1 MLNVCISPTP
11 DQIKAD
17 NGVGQ
22 VVHAQYRELPTLGID
37 LVDDPAAADVVACH
51 IVQGAMPRVDV
62 LHCHGLYFDDIDHAP
77 YERWHLEANQLI
89 AAAARQ
95 AHAVTVPSDWVAE
108 PFRRDMRITPW
119 VIGHGVDLDA
129 WPVGQS
135 KGYALWNKNRPSDVC
150 SPLPAY
156 QLAQRG
162 ANVVSTFAPVGAPL
176 PPSLTVVGVQP
187 HDKMRQLVRGAEV
200 YLATTRETFGIG
212 TLEALAAG
220 VPVLG
225 YRYGGTAELIEHQV
239 SGYLATP
246 GDDEDLWAGY
256 QWLRDHPEV
265 RQAARERA
273 AAYSWRAVC
282 ARYAELYQRVARE
295 RATENQSVSI
305 VITNYNYGG
314 YVGEAIESCLSQT
327 EAPAE
332 IIVVDDGSTDGSL
345 AAIQPYA
352 DRGAVR
358 LLAQPNQGVAA
369 ARNTGIAAAVGAFIV
384 CLDADDRLA
393 PDYTRVS
400 AAALRA
406 DRGLGVA
413 YSGLGLITPSGI
425 QPNAWPP
432 DFAWEA
438 QSTPANPPSNTIPCA
453 AMFRRSMWA
462 RVGGYKQVYAPAEDT
477 EFFTRGLASGF
488 TARRVTAEPL
498 FEYRVHEGS
507 ASRTKVYKP
516 IDLWHPWMR
525 DRQYPFAAPSAQPI
539 PVRSYADP
547 LISVVI
553 PCGPG
558 HAGHVATAIESV
570 LGQTFRRWELI
581 VVPNGGADPDLSIYP
596 FVRVAHAD
604 TGPAEARNAGAA
616 AAIAPLIL
624 FLDADDYLLP
634 DALRAM
640 LQAYVESGGR
650 YVYSDWLALRNGEL
664 EAHQT
669 DDYTQI
675 GWLERGQ
682 HAITALIETAHV
694 RGVGGFDER
703 MRGWEDWDFF
713 IKLAISGVCGQRV
726 AQPLLVYRQD
736 TGTVREAS
744 LSNKDELLA
753 TLKDRYAA
761 YAWGSEPMSSCC
773 GGNAD
778 TILAAKA
785 ALERAN
791 GPAAAWLPQPVQA
804 ANTEAPVVRL
814 RFTGPQRGGVTYKGR
829 VSGRAYVGGDNPMDK
844 YADVDP
850 RDVEHLLMLGVWEV
864 VSQPQAAIAVP
875 PPPAP
880 VAMPAPFQVAPPQ
893 ASVEGERPMLDLAGD
908 MPAELEQQV
917 NAVAQKARR
926 EMRGRG

>member
-11 DQIKAD
+11 DQIRPD

-22 VVHAQYRELPTLGID
+22 VVHAQFRELPSLGIA
-37 LVDDPAAADVVACH
+37 LVEDPAAADVVACH

-62 LHCHGLYFDDIDHAP
+62 LHCHGLYFADIDHAP

-95 AHAVTVPSDWVAE
+95 AYAVTVPSAWVAE
-108 PFRRDMRITPW
+108 PFRRDMRITPE

-135 KGYALWNKNRPSDVC
+135 KGYALWNKNRGTDVC
-150 SPLPAY
+150 DPLPAY

-176 PPSLTVVGVQP
+176 PPSMTVVGVQP
-187 HDKMRQLVRGAEV
+187 HDRMRQLVRGAEV

-225 YRYGGTAELIEHQV
+225 YRYGGTAELVEHMV
-239 SGYLATP
+239 SGYLAAP
-246 GDDEDLWAGY
+246 GDDEELWAGY
-256 QWLRDHPEV
+256 VWLRAHPEV

-273 AAYSWRAVC
+273 SAYSWRAVC
-282 ARYAELYQRVARE
+282 ARYAALYQRVARE
-295 RATENQSVSI
+295 RAASPRGVTV

-314 YVGEAIESCLSQT
+314 YVAEAVESCLRQT
-327 EAPAE
+327 LPVQVV
-332 IIVVDDGSTDGSL
+332 VVDDGSTDDSRAVL
-345 AAIQPYA
+345 ARWDAAPNVQTLFG
-352 DRGAVR
+352 D
-358 LLAQPNQGVAA
+358 NQGVAA
-369 ARNTGIAAAVGAFIV
+369 ARNAGIAAAQTDYIV
-384 CLDADDRLA
+384 CLDADDRLH
-393 PDYTRVS
+393 PDYCRVLS
-400 AAALRA
+400 AALDA
-406 DRGLGVA
+406 DRQLGVA

-432 DFAWEA
+432 DFDWAA
-438 QSTPANPPSNTIPCA
+438 QATPANPPSNTIPCA
-453 AMFRRSMWA
+453 AMFRRAMWA

-477 EFFTRGLASGF
+477 EFFTRGLAAGF

-498 FEYRVHEGS
+498 FEYRIHEGS

-525 DRQYPFAAPSAQPI
+525 DKQFPFAAPAAHPV

-553 PCGPG
+553 PVWPP
-558 HAGHVATAIESV
+558 HVGHVATAIESV
-570 LGQTFRRWELI
+570 LGQTLRRWELI

-596 FVRVAHAD
+596 FARVVHAE
-604 TGPAEARNAGAA
+604 TGPAQARNAGAA
-616 AAIAPLIL
+616 AATAPLL
-624 FLDADDYLLP
+624 LYLDADDYLLP
-634 DALRAM
+634 DALRAL
-640 LQAYVESGGR
+640 LQAYVESGGK
-650 YVYSDWLALRNGEL
+650 YIYSDWLALRNGEL
-664 EAHQT
+664 EAHET
-669 DDYTQI
+669 DEYRQA

-694 RGVGGFDER
+694 RGVGGFDET

-744 LSNKDELLA
+744 LANKDELLA
-753 TLKDRYAA
+753 VLKDRYAA
-761 YAWGSEPMSSCC
+761 YAWGSESMSSCC

-791 GPAAAWLPQPVQA
+791 GPAAAWLPQPVAA
-804 ANTEAPVVRL
+804 ANVESPVVRL

-829 VSGRAYVGGDNPMDK
+829 VSGRSYVGGDNPMDK

-850 RDVEHLLMLGVWEV
+850 RDVEHLLLLGVWEV
-864 VSQPQAAIAVP
+864 VSQPAVAIAVP

-880 VAMPAPFQVAPPQ
+880 VAMPAPPA
-893 ASVEGERPMLDLAGD
+893 AAGERPMLDLAGD
-908 MPAELEQQV
+908 MPAEAEQAV
-917 NAVAQKARR
+917 NELAQRTRR

>member
-616 AAIAPLIL
+616 AATAPLL
-624 FLDADDYLLP
+624 LYLDADDYLLP
-634 DALRAM
+634 DALRAL
-640 LQAYVESGGR
+640 LQAYVESGGK
-650 YVYSDWLALRNGEL
+650 YIYSDWLALRNGEL
-664 EAHQT
+664 EAHET
-669 DDYTQI
+669 DEYRQA

-744 LSNKDELLA
+744 LANKDELLA

-829 VSGRAYVGGDNPMDK
+829 VSGRSYVGGDNPMDK

-850 RDVEHLLMLGVWEV
+850 RDVEHLLLLGVWEV
-864 VSQPQAAIAVP
+864 VSQPSVAIAVP

-880 VAMPAPFQVAPPQ
+880 IAMPAPAAPP
-893 ASVEGERPMLDLAGD
+893 AAAAGERPMLDLAGD
-908 MPAELEQQV
+908 MPAELEAQV
-917 NAVAQKARR
+917 NQVAQQARR
-926 EMRGRG
+926 EMRNRG

>member
-1 MLNVCISPTP
+1 MLRVCISPTP

-22 VVHAQYRELPTLGID
+22 VVHAQYRELPTLGIA
-37 LVDDPAAADVVACH
+37 LVEDPAAADVVACH

-77 YERWHLEANQLI
+77 YEKWHLEANQLI

-95 AHAVTVPSDWVAE
+95 AHAVTVPSAWVAE
-108 PFRRDMRITPW
+108 PFRRDMRIAPE

-135 KGYALWNKNRPSDVC
+135 KGYALWNKNRGTDVC
-150 SPLPAY
+150 DPLPAY

-176 PPSLTVVGVQP
+176 PPSMTIVGVQS

-212 TLEALAAG
+212 TIEALAAG

-225 YRYGGTAELIEHQV
+225 YRYGGTAELVEHMV
-239 SGYLATP
+239 SGYLAAP

-256 QWLRDHPEV
+256 VWLRAHPEV

-273 AAYSWRAVC
+273 AAYRWRAVC

-295 RATENQSVSI
+295 RATDDRSVSI
-305 VITNYNYGG
+305 VITNYNYEG
-314 YVGEAIESCLSQT
+314 YVREAIESCLSQT

-432 DFAWEA
+432 DFDWAA
-438 QSTPANPPSNTIPCA
+438 QATPANPPSNTIPCA
-453 AMFRRSMWA
+453 AMFRKAMWA

-477 EFFTRGLASGF
+477 EFFTRGLAAGF
-488 TARRVTAEPL
+488 TARRVTVEPL
-498 FEYRVHEGS
+498 FEYRIHEGS
-507 ASRTKVYKP
+507 ASRTKIYKP

-525 DRQYPFAAPSAQPI
+525 DRQYPFAAPAAHPV

-553 PCGPG
+553 PVWPP
-558 HAGHVATAIESV
+558 HVGHVATAIESV

-596 FVRVAHAD
+596 FVRVVHAD

-616 AAIAPLIL
+616 AATAPLIL

-634 DALRAM
+634 DALRQM

-650 YVYSDWLALRNGEL
+650 YIYSDWLALRGDAL
-664 EAHQT
+664 EAHET
-669 DDYTQI
+669 DEYRQA

-726 AQPLLVYRQD
+726 PQPLLVYRQD

-753 TLKDRYAA
+753 VLKDRYAA

-804 ANTEAPVVRL
+804 ANTEAPVTRL
-814 RFTGPQRGGVTYKGR
+814 RFTGPQRGGVTYRGR
-829 VSGRAYVGGDNPMDK
+829 VSGRSYVGGDNPMDK

-850 RDVEHLLMLGVWEV
+850 RDVDFLVSLGVWEV
-864 VSQPQAAIAVP
+864 VSQPAVAIAVP

-880 VAMPAPFQVAPPQ
+880 IAMPAPPA
-893 ASVEGERPMLDLAGD
+893 AAAGERPMLDLAND
-908 MPAELEQQV
+908 MPAELEAQV
-917 NAVAQKARR
+917 NQVAQQARR
-926 EMRGRG
+926 EMRNRG